1 MKGFTKDGKFR
12 PTGRTKSSLKKSDI
26 RKKETMHT
34 IENNIITSGSPMYE
48 EYLEEYPDSIISRDV
63 RSFGKRGTHG
73 SFGYYMMIGD
83 YGEAWWRADRENQEK
98 MLELG
103 FGTKYLPDFD
113 NEMTPKRLHDILEN
127 ASEDHTNTTREKHSI
142 DTEFKKGEIVMVS
155 SDNDNDGYDEF
166 RNKKLRIT
174 HVATNQ
180 DEHQG
185 FDEGLAGSG
194 LYDLETLDGKE
205 VPFSLYDYELESA

>member
-1 MKGFTKDGKFR
+1 LKGFTKDGKFR

-26 RKKETMHT
+26 RKKEALHT

-48 EYLEEYPDSIISRDV
+48 QYLEEYPDSIISRDV

-113 NEMTPKRLHDILEN
+113 NDMTPKKLHEIVESVRSVRD
-127 ASEDHTNTTREKHSI
+127 KKSI
-142 DTEFKKGEIVMVS
+142 DTEFRKGEIVMIS
-155 SDNDNDGYDEF
+155 SDNDNDNYDEF
-166 RNKKLRIT
+166 RGKKLRIT

-194 LYDLETLDGKE
+194 LYDLETLGGKE
-205 VPFSLYDYELESA
+205 VPFSLYDYELEST